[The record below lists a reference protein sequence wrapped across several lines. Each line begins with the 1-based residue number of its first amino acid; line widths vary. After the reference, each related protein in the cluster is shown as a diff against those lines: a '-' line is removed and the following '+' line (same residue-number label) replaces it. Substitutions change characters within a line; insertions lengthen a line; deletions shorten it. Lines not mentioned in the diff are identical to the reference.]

1 MATKRVFEIAKE
13 QGLSSREVV
22 TRLKEAGL
30 DVSAAASTVDE
41 AEALKVLAN
50 GSGPAV
56 EEKPPRPTRRR
67 APAKKAKAE
76 PKVEEETTTAPVE
89 EPKAAEPEKEAPAPK
104 PARGKGPKI
113 VEAPPEP

>member
-22 TRLKEAGL
+22 ARLKEAGL

-56 EEKPPRPTRRR
+56 EEKPPRSTRRR
-67 APAKKAKAE
+67 AAKPKAE
-76 PKVEEETTTAPVE
+76 AKPTAEEA
-89 EPKAAEPEKEAPAPK
+89 APAPIVDEPEPPAPEPEVAK

-113 VEAPPEP
+113 VEPP

>member
-22 TRLKEAGL
+22 PRLKEAGL

-56 EEKPPRPTRRR
+56 AGEAKPAPRPRPRAR
-67 APAKKAKAE
+67 APPAGD
-76 PKVEEETTTAPVE
+76 
-89 EPKAAEPEKEAPAPK
+89 PKAEAPAAEKPVEAAPKAEAPAEK
-104 PARGKGPKI
+104 PAARAKAAPKA
-113 VEAPPEP
+113 E